1 MIKKQIINFIA
12 LLGLIVIYSPFS
24 DLKVNA
30 DTVYSTPYS
39 VATSSVQVE
48 NGDYNIISASDV
60 TIEQAK
66 QWAQSKGASQTFIS
80 LADLY
85 FKYSGECGQVNPAI
99 AYVQA
104 AKETKFGKFG
114 GVIDESYKNPCGLK
128 ITAGGDN
135 YDPKAHQKFSSWDDG
150 VKAHLDHLALYA
162 GANGYPK
169 SNTSDPR
176 HFSTIKGKA
185 VTVKALGGKW
195 APSQTYGDEVNK
207 YYNELISVSGNKNM
221 ATAPILK
228 KTIVIDPGHNY
239 GGDKGATATI
249 DGETYS
255 EVELNMEVSLY
266 LKNELESKGYNVLL
280 TREAD
285 EKTEIEVT
293 ESLKNRVIIANN
305 ANASLFISIHHNTAE
320 AEEANG
326 IETYY
331 SSAEQG
337 DDFKGGAVANKLE
350 LSKKIALSVNNKV
363 ADGMGLNNRGVK
375 DSELFIKS
383 TNMPSILIEAGF
395 ITNEEEAERCSDSS
409 KQEELAKLIA
419 EAVSENL

>member
-1 MIKKQIINFIA
+1 MLKKQVINFIA
-12 LLGLIVIYSPFS
+12 ILGLILICGPISNANASAIYGAAY
-24 DLKVNA
+24 NW
-30 DTVYSTPYS
+30 T
-39 VATSSVQVE
+39 TSSVQVE
-48 NGDYNIISASDV
+48 NGDYNIISSSDV

-85 FKYSGECGQVNPAI
+85 FKYSKECGQVNPAI

-104 AKETKFGKFG
+104 AKETKFGNFG

-135 YDPKAHQKFSSWDDG
+135 YDPKAHQRFLSWDDG

-162 GANGYPK
+162 GADGYPK
-169 SNTSDPR
+169 SNTTDPR

-185 VTVKALGGKW
+185 VTVSALGGKW

-207 YYNELISVSGNKNM
+207 YYHELITTSENKNM
-221 ATAPILK
+221 ATTPISK

-239 GGDKGATATI
+239 GGDKGATAII

-285 EKTEIEVT
+285 EKLEIEVT
-293 ESLKNRVIIANN
+293 ESLKNRVIMANN

-350 LSKKIALSVNNKV
+350 LSKKIALAVNNKV

-395 ITNEEEAERCSDSS
+395 ITNAEEAERCSDID
-409 KQEELAKLIA
+409 KQKELAKLIA